1 MNLLKSMDV
10 IRIFNGLGNQMS
22 QYAFY
27 YAKKRCHPYLTF
39 FVTNRYESENIHNGY
54 ELGRIFGIKSNA
66 LKERILY
73 HVLESL
79 FKPVFGYR
87 ILGKF
92 TKQIQEVSNY
102 DFNKN
107 LLESSLNLRFT
118 FYWGG
123 WHSPKYF
130 EKYRNELLNVFKFK
144 EELLNDET
152 KLWLYRINKDIASC
166 SLHIRRGD
174 FLKDKKWSDAITP
187 DYYDNAIKYIKQHIQ
202 DPHFYVF
209 SNDVEWCRKIFG
221 ENGFDYINCNS
232 GIDSWQ
238 DMFLMT
244 KCRNHINA
252 NSSFSWWGAWL
263 CPYDNAI
270 TICPKAFISTSET
283 KDVYPDEWIKL

>member
-1 MNLLKSMDV
+1 MDIV
-10 IRIFNGLGNQMS
+10 RVFNGLGNQMS

-27 YAKKRCHPYLTF
+27 YAKKKRHPYSTLF
-39 FVTNRYESENIHNGY
+39 ITNRYESENIHNGY

-73 HVLESL
+73 HILESL

-102 DFNKN
+102 DFD
-107 LLESSLNLRFT
+107 SSLLDSSSKFGFT

-130 EKYRNELLNVFKFK
+130 KDYRQELINIFRFDEDSLNESSK
-144 EELLNDET
+144 T
-152 KLWLYRINKDIASC
+152 WRGRIISEINSC
-166 SLHIRRGD
+166 SIHVRRGD
-174 FLKDKKWSDAITP
+174 FLKDPKWGKAITE
-187 DYYDNAIKYIKQHIQ
+187 DYYEKAIEKIRKESQ
-202 DPHFYVF
+202 DVKFYVF
-209 SNDVEWCRKIFG
+209 SNDIAWCRERWG
-221 ENGFDYINCNS
+221 DNGFFYIDCNK

-244 KCRNHINA
+244 CCRHHINA

-263 CPYDNAI
+263 SQKAGF
-270 TICPKAFISTSET
+270 TIVPRKFRADVDV
-283 KDVYPDEWIKL
+283 KDVYPDEWIRL